1 MPDLFSLATS
11 AAHEAQDRRR
21 QMLRTA
27 FGPTIA
33 AALADASGAP
43 PTLDRPVVLIGPEGG
58 WTPDERGAGLPM
70 VRLAANVLRAETAA
84 ITAGALLAALRAG
97 LLAEAWR
104 HPGAQVLAFSA
115 TVFAE
120 VEAEAAWRR

>member
-1 MPDLFSLATS
+1 MPA
-11 AAHEAQDRRR
+11 
-21 QMLRTA
+21 
-27 FGPTIA
+27 
-33 AALADASGAP
+33 GAP

-97 LLAEAWR
+97 LLAEA
-104 HPGAQVLAFSA
+104 
-115 TVFAE
+115 
-120 VEAEAAWRR
+120 RRSDHVVR